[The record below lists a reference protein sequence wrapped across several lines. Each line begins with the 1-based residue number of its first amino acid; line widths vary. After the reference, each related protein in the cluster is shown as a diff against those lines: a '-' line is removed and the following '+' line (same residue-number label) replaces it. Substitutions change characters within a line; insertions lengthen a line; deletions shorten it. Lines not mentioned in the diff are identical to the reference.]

1 MNGRET
7 GSNVA
12 ASSMYGS
19 MGLLSTTGGVNTGSS
34 AVASHLSRF
43 QTYQPA
49 AFSAVMNM
57 NSINQQAPPTLT
69 RNDRRALASVGIVPS
84 APTGLPKHRYGSR
97 KVTGN
102 TRTGNSNS
110 EYDWRSGSHTGIDTA
125 GLAYG
130 MIDPRLDNQ
139 SNASLRRRTLSATG
153 LKTCADSVQGNG
165 TRVVNPRVLAASVAG
180 GAGGS
185 QTNLSSPGGV
195 TPSTHAQQ
203 YMCSMYTFPNVLKV
217 APQPQNGMNLSVISG
232 PAPVSYR
239 PSPTNSG
246 MAPEETNSTHRIGA
260 SPSGLLR

>member
-1 MNGRET
+1 
-7 GSNVA
+7 
-12 ASSMYGS
+12 MYGS
-19 MGLLSTTGGVNTGSS
+19 MGLLSTSGGVVAGSN
-34 AVASHLSRF
+34 AVTSQLSRF

-49 AFSAVMNM
+49 ALSAVMNM

-84 APTGLPKHRYGSR
+84 VPTGLPKHRYGSR
-97 KVTGN
+97 KVAGN
-102 TRTGNSNS
+102 ARTVNNNT

-125 GLAYG
+125 GLTYS

-139 SNASLRRRTLSATG
+139 PHATLRRRTLSATG
-153 LKTCADSVQGNG
+153 LKTCGDSMQGNG
-165 TRVVNPRVLAASVAG
+165 ARAVNPRVLAASVVE
-180 GAGGS
+180 GS

-195 TPSTHAQQ
+195 TPSTHAQH

-232 PAPVSYR
+232 PAPVNHR
-239 PSPTNSG
+239 PSPTNAG
-246 MAPEETNSTHRIGA
+246 IRPEESNSSHRIGA